1 MCSIDTISWG
11 MWNCEINIKAIKRL
25 FNFFGLLLKK
35 HFLDENLIYFCRWAS
50 SYVTGISY
58 CLNWCLMCSVHEV
71 KFFIG
76 EFFKENQ
83 TKAIKSPIFCC
94 TQQLFTN
101 SKKLLW
107 LIFIHSYH
115 FDNNL
120 KRMLKQWNVCI
131 KKINTIKKRRLIT
144 FQVS

>member
-1 MCSIDTISWG
+1 MS
-11 MWNCEINIKAIKRL
+11 
-25 FNFFGLLLKK
+25 
-35 HFLDENLIYFCRWAS
+35 
-50 SYVTGISY
+50 
-58 CLNWCLMCSVHEV
+58 SVHEV

-131 KKINTIKKRRLIT
+131 KKINTIKNEDWLLLKCHKRDLLKVLDVVIQLTKNFREI
-144 FQVS
+144 